1 MPEPRLSA
9 DDVARAVRDR
19 YQHSRL
25 ALRETAERLGHGHLR
40 LNSVAMGLGY
50 IAGCGCGWVSTTRRN
65 QSDALGAVHH
75 HLQLTVREWDRS
87 GRPLPVPP
95 VVPGGRTL

>member
-19 YQHSRL
+19 FQHSRL

-40 LNSVAMGLGY
+40 LDSVATGLGY
-50 IAGCGCGWVSTTRRN
+50 IAGCGCGWVSTTRPN
-65 QSDALGAVHH
+65 QSDALGSVQQ
-75 HLQLTVREWDRS
+75 HLQVTVREWDRS
-87 GRPLPVPP
+87 GRPLPVSA
-95 VVPGGRTL
+95 VRADGRTA